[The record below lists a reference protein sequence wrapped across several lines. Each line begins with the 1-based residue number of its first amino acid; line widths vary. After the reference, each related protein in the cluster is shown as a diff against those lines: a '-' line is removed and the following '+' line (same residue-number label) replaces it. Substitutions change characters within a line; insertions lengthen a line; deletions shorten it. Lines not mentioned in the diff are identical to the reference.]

1 MLWRCQDK
9 RHASFDMLNVL
20 VSTRTTL
27 ASAISEVDASIHG
40 VQDRVQELEN
50 EMHTQFASVTDILS
64 RKLVKVQNL
73 DRAWMHLG
81 NLFGMSMDKVTH
93 HMWPDRRNPDVPSSL
108 GGLPEDAS
116 KMVG

>member
-1 MLWRCQDK
+1 MYIRLRICKSLAVLYVQ
-9 RHASFDMLNVL
+9 ASSCGDVYSTLLLVICMKPLCPHQVVGVVL
-20 VSTRTTL
+20 YLLVC
-27 ASAISEVDASIHG
+27 ACPH
-40 VQDRVQELEN
+40 
-50 EMHTQFASVTDILS
+50 

>member
-1 MLWRCQDK
+1 MMLWRCQDQ

-27 ASAISEVDASIHG
+27 ASAMSEVDASIHG

-64 RKLVKVQNL
+64 R
-73 DRAWMHLG
+73 
-81 NLFGMSMDKVTH
+81 
-93 HMWPDRRNPDVPSSL
+93 
-108 GGLPEDAS
+108 
-116 KMVG
+116 